1 MINKLLYTAAGLVT
15 ATACGLAM
23 ADAPVAKA
31 KAPVVAAAPAAEQK
45 TVLAAANVPAAA
57 AAGAP
62 GAVKLSPAESAFF
75 ETKVRP
81 ILVANCYSCHSIE
94 EKKAKGGLTLDT
106 REGTLKGGSHGPIL
120 APGHP
125 EASPLIKAIAY
136 TDKDLQMPPDG
147 DKLSDKDIATLT
159 EWVKMGAPDP
169 RVSSAGSALTG
180 MTDTARSHWAFQP
193 VKNPDVPAVQNKA
206 WVKTPVDNFI
216 LAKLEANGMKPNPPA
231 AKETLLR
238 RATYDLTGLP
248 PTPEEVQAFK
258 NDNSPNA
265 FEKVV
270 DRLMAS
276 PRYGERWGRFWLDSA
291 RYSDTSGQENNNLR
305 TDYRYSHA
313 WTYRDYVIKSF
324 NEDKP
329 YDQFLMEQI
338 AADQLPIS
346 KEKPETLAALGFLT
360 VGKRF
365 ANNNDTIDERIDSL
379 TKSTMALTVAC
390 ARCHDHKFDPVPTA
404 DYYSL
409 HGVFTSIVEP
419 AERPLIGKLPSGKD
433 YEDYKAKL
441 AMLEAKNREMYYE
454 TVRSQG
460 REFRKKAQWYLLVNM
475 YARRATDV
483 EAVNLRTK
491 AIQEHKLERDLQQGI
506 RIGGRFSDGVWAP
519 LVRFSQLGK
528 DEFTPA
534 KVAPVLADIRSG
546 KFLRRPLNPLVVA
559 AFKDVMPESIKGM
572 NEVFEIYGKLFGDL
586 EEKAQAYWR
595 ANKEAVKPDTKITGY
610 DEALVEL
617 LNIPAKVLP
626 AHELDT
632 DTLKEV
638 IVSLPQQN
646 GRLYGVFLFNNINEL
661 ELTHPGAPAR
671 AMVVQDGVIKN
682 SPIFVRGEAQN
693 RGPIVPRQF
702 LSIVSG
708 KDRKPFKQGS
718 GRLELAQAIASKDNP
733 LTARVAV
740 NRIWMRHVGEGF
752 VRTVDDIGVQSEA
765 PSHAELVDY
774 LATRFVNEGWSFKKM
789 HKLIMLSSTY
799 QQSSDTNP
807 AYAVKDPD
815 NRLVWRA
822 NLRRLD
828 FEAVRDTMLQFTGK
842 LDLTVGGHAVNLT
855 EEPYSN
861 RRSVYGY
868 IDRGSVPELMEQ
880 FDFSDPDMTNTKRT
894 STIVPQQAL
903 FFMNS
908 AMSADVARKVVSR
921 PEFVTA
927 KDDYAKVR
935 AIYQVI
941 FQRAP
946 RPEEVKMAA
955 DFYNAKV
962 VADKA
967 KGVDPLASATTAGKP
982 AAAAGLAGK
991 EARRAAAAAARKED
1005 AAAAMMMAPRRNG
1018 KAGIKNEGETV
1029 VRKPLSVWEQYTQA
1043 LLFSNEIAYV
1053 N

>member
-1 MINKLLYTAAGLVT
+1 MNKLLYTAAGLVT

-23 ADAPVAKA
+23 ADAPLAKA
-31 KAPVVAAAPAAEQK
+31 KAPVVAASPATEQK
-45 TVLAAANVPAAA
+45 TVLAAANVPAP
-57 AAGAP
+57 GAEVAV
-62 GAVKLSPAESAFF
+62 GAVKLSPAENAFF

-94 EKKAKGGLTLDT
+94 EKKAKGNLTLDT
-106 REGTLKGGSHGPIL
+106 REGTLKGGKHGAII

-125 EASPLIKAIAY
+125 EASPLIKAISYA
-136 TDKDLQMPPDG
+136 DKDMQMPPDG

-169 RVSSAGSALTG
+169 RVSSAGSKLTG
-180 MTDTARSHWAFQP
+180 LTDTARSHWAFQP
-193 VKNPDVPAVQNKA
+193 IKNPEVPAVQNKA
-206 WVKTPVDNFI
+206 WVKTPVDSFI

-270 DRLMAS
+270 DRLLAS

-324 NEDKP
+324 NDDKP
-329 YDQFLMEQI
+329 YDQFLKEQI
-338 AADQLPIS
+338 AADQLPTA
-346 KEKPETLAALGFLT
+346 KEKPETLAALGFIT

-365 ANNNDTIDERIDSL
+365 ANANDTIDERIDSL

-409 HGVFTSIVEP
+409 HGVFASLVEP
-419 AERPLIGKLPSGKD
+419 TEKPLIGEAPKGKEYD
-433 YEDYKAKL
+433 EYLKKL
-441 AMLEAKNREMYYE
+441 AMLEAKNKEMYFE
-454 TVRSQG
+454 VVRSQG
-460 REFRKKAQWYLLVNM
+460 HEFRKKAQWYLLSNM
-475 YARRATDV
+475 YGRKATDPAAINERV
-483 EAVNLRTK
+483 KV
-491 AIQEHKLERDLQQGI
+491 IQEHKLERDLQQYI
-506 RIGGRFSDGVWAP
+506 RIGGRYSDGVWAP
-519 LVRFSQLGK
+519 LVKFSQLPK
-528 DEFTPA
+528 DDFAA
-534 KVAPVLADIRSG
+534 KAGDVLGEIKSG
-546 KFLRRPLNPLVVA
+546 KMQRRPINPMVVA
-559 AFKDVMPESIKGM
+559 AFKDVKPGDLKSM
-572 NEVFEIYGKLFGDL
+572 NDVFELYGKLFAGL
-586 EEKAQAYWR
+586 EDKAQAYWR
-595 ANKEAVKPDTKITGY
+595 ANKDATTEDVKITGY

-617 LNIPAKVLP
+617 LNIPARIHP

-632 DTLKEV
+632 ERLKEV
-638 IVSLPQQN
+638 VATLPQQN
-646 GRLYGVFLFNNINEL
+646 NRLYQTFLFNNINEL
-661 ELTHPGAPAR
+661 ELTNPGSPAR
-671 AMVVQDGVIKN
+671 AMVVQDGVVKN
-682 SPIFVRGEAQN
+682 SPIFIRGEAQN

-702 LSIVSG
+702 LSIVAG
-708 KDRKPFKQGS
+708 KDRKPFKQGA

-740 NRIWMRHVGEGF
+740 NRIWMRHIGEGF

-774 LATRFVNEGWSFKKM
+774 LATRFMTDGWAFKKM
-789 HKLIMLSSTY
+789 HKLIMLSSAY
-799 QQSSDTNP
+799 QQSSDTNA
-807 AYAVKDPD
+807 AYAVSDPD
-815 NRLVWRA
+815 NRLLWRA

-842 LDLTVGGHAVNLT
+842 IDLTVGGKPVNLT
-855 EEPYSN
+855 DEPYSN

-921 PEFVTA
+921 PEFVNA

-962 VADKA
+962 TTDKA
-967 KGVDPLASATTAGKP
+967 KGVDPLASATGSKAEVAGREIAKKRAIAKKDDVMSAGK
-982 AAAAGLAGK
+982 
-991 EARRAAAAAARKED
+991 
-1005 AAAAMMMAPRRNG
+1005 RNA
-1018 KAGIKNEGETV
+1018 KAGIKNDGEMVT
-1029 VRKPLSVWEQYTQA
+1029 RKPLSVWEQYTQA